1 MISCVNLTKKYLEN
15 NKNEI
20 TVIDNISLTIKR
32 GEFLIIT
39 GPSGSGKTTFLY
51 LLSGLETPSIG
62 NVYFNK
68 QDINEMSN
76 KQKWQFRQNEIGF
89 VFQNYHLIPTL
100 NVFDNVCLPLLIK
113 NEKINIEKVN
123 RILSLTKILD
133 KAKSYPEQL
142 SGGMQQRVAIARSL
156 IHEPKVV
163 FGDEPTGNLD
173 KNKAEEI
180 MQLFKKINQELKT
193 TIVLVTHNLNHL
205 TYATR
210 IVELA
215 NARIIKDVRV

>member
-1 MISCVNLTKKYLEN
+1 
-15 NKNEI
+15 
-20 TVIDNISLTIKR
+20 
-32 GEFLIIT
+32 
-39 GPSGSGKTTFLY
+39 
-51 LLSGLETPSIG
+51 
-62 NVYFNK
+62 
-68 QDINEMSN
+68 
-76 KQKWQFRQNEIGF
+76 
-89 VFQNYHLIPTL
+89 
-100 NVFDNVCLPLLIK
+100 
-113 NEKINIEKVN
+113 
-123 RILSLTKILD
+123 
-133 KAKSYPEQL
+133 
-142 SGGMQQRVAIARSL
+142 MQQRVAIARSL

-210 IVELA
+210 IIELA